1 MLCENHT
8 VNEGM
13 GDDGPRVAGPGE
25 HTSRR
30 ARRLAAQDG
39 AGGPSTPSSADAA
52 APATSAAPAAEAPA
66 TPVVTPARPRRR
78 ASFLGVLGELLITA
92 GVVAL
97 LYVAWQMW
105 IGDLIIGSQKHNE
118 ASALSQS
125 WLQQPSDDPT
135 ASGSPSATPS
145 ASPTETGDPVVPVLA
160 QQDYG
165 QQFGVMFIPRFGP
178 NWQFT
183 VAAGTGRRDILD
195 AGEIG
200 HYTDTAMPGEVG
212 NTVYAAHRWTSGAP
226 FDPIDKLVIGDA
238 IVIQTPD
245 GWYTYRFRTLEY
257 VQDTQVEV
265 LLPVPQQVGLAANGR
280 YLTLTSCAPKL
291 NMLERI
297 IAYAVFE
304 SFTPTAAG
312 APASLTQ
319 GVTA

>member
-25 HTSRR
+25 QTSRR
-30 ARRLAAQDG
+30 ALRLAAQADS
-39 AGGPSTPSSADAA
+39 AGPTVPAEST
-52 APATSAAPAAEAPA
+52 ATATEAP
-66 TPVVTPARPRRR
+66 TPRPRRR

-105 IGDLIIGSQKHNE
+105 IGDMIIGSQKHSE

-125 WLQQPSDDPT
+125 WLQQPSDTPT
-135 ASGSPSATPS
+135 ASGSPSASPS
-145 ASPTETGDPVVPVLA
+145 AAPTAPADAVVPVMA
-160 QQDYG
+160 AQDYG
-165 QQFGVMFIPRFGP
+165 QKFGVMFIPRFGP

-183 VAAGTGRRDILD
+183 IAAGTGRHDILD

-200 HYTDTAMPGEVG
+200 HYPDTAMPGDVG

-265 LLPVPQQVGLAANGR
+265 LLPVPQQVGMAANGR

-297 IAYAVFE
+297 IAYAVFD
-304 SFTPTAAG
+304 SFTPTSAG
-312 APASLTQ
+312 PPASLTQ